1 MMYSGVLHSLIY
13 VRLHSSS
20 EAVQRSSGD
29 ATGAGTRTIIC
40 ALIWS
45 Y

>member
-1 MMYSGVLHSLIY
+1 MHSGVLHNLIY

-20 EAVQRSSGD
+20 EAVQGLSGD
-29 ATGAGTRTIIC
+29 ATGAGARTTMC
-40 ALIWS
+40 ALMWS

>member
-1 MMYSGVLHSLIY
+1 MYSGVLHNLIY

-20 EAVQRSSGD
+20 EAVQGSSGD
-29 ATGAGTRTIIC
+29 ATGAGARTTMC
-40 ALIWS
+40 ALMWS